1 MSSFPHPCLEIVHV
15 GEKGITSQEI
25 NTDSFFISEKKNILK
40 VFLSSALAKIKSSI
54 FMYRYYS
61 HRPVRF
67 KIFIM

>member
-1 MSSFPHPCLEIVHV
+1 
-15 GEKGITSQEI
+15 
-25 NTDSFFISEKKNILK
+25 
-40 VFLSSALAKIKSSI
+40 LAKIKSSI